1 MRQVFKMWP
10 WPTPVML
17 CGIDEDESMG
27 LPVWNP
33 GRNLRDQT
41 HLMPIIT
48 PCYPAANSS
57 YNVSES
63 TLAAMKVSACAR
75 PRPSHPVDCMI
86 RNHDQV
92 SHSDISLLFPQ
103 SSQG

>member
-1 MRQVFKMWP
+1 MASARRMQVFKMWP

-33 GRNLRDQT
+33 GRNMRDQT

-63 TLAAMKVSACAR
+63 TLAAMKVG
-75 PRPSHPVDCMI
+75 I
-86 RNHDQV
+86 
-92 SHSDISLLFPQ
+92 DIYPAYI
-103 SSQG
+103 

>member
-1 MRQVFKMWP
+1 MQDLDDVLAVIENRPDRKGCDWVPFGVMQVFKMWP

-33 GRNLRDQT
+33 GRNHRDQT

-63 TLAAMKVSACAR
+63 TLAAMKVCMDIDICSA
-75 PRPSHPVDCMI
+75 
-86 RNHDQV
+86 
-92 SHSDISLLFPQ
+92 
-103 SSQG
+103 